1 MNALKA
7 HIDSSFSNKDQICWT
22 EAKYLLL
29 ENENPLTLGLTV
41 VGIGCDVL
49 PGGVP
54 GITANTICKELIRLE
69 KEEKISMNNYG
80 QIYSKLMEFFIKND
94 KSKKFTELDLQTICQ
109 AFLYQPALEFG
120 KKDDVSAYRYVFHK
134 PATLSPYLKRD
145 FLPPDVE
152 TDNEEE
158 RELLKCKGI
167 QGINKSHTFLKA
179 EGNFICFSCQTCFCQ
194 TCGYSPG
201 KDRDGN
207 KSKTK
212 SLILYENVDEDLC
225 VDCYKEKIFLPFLAT
240 IDDALSI
247 SEMKLF
253 LKNSNQTIP
262 NDIKAHEIQEMYEMC
277 KVILSRNTEVDE
289 TVPFPIFLSNSLEI
303 TDSNNVSKFKFGCI
317 LHLFNLDQGGIFIHG
332 IDDEDVITVVNL
344 LASIVKYGDK
354 KDKYTEFD
362 SPVYDVLPQI
372 YIEFANK
379 SRDSA
384 GFRLLKRCLRH
395 AFDPK
400 SHPLMEHKAMIFRN
414 KKDGEIG
421 LSLTNKIAASM
432 KDAEYEVRVAFTKN
446 DLLATKCE
454 CKAGGDEMQ
463 RVVCVHTLPVIYQLT
478 MLLDD
483 GLSEHLLVENC
494 Q

>member
-1 MNALKA
+1 MFNISGGSNKVMNALKA

-212 SLILYENVDEDLC
+212 SLIL
-225 VDCYKEKIFLPFLAT
+225 
-240 IDDALSI
+240 
-247 SEMKLF
+247 
-253 LKNSNQTIP
+253 
-262 NDIKAHEIQEMYEMC
+262 
-277 KVILSRNTEVDE
+277 
-289 TVPFPIFLSNSLEI
+289 
-303 TDSNNVSKFKFGCI
+303 
-317 LHLFNLDQGGIFIHG
+317 
-332 IDDEDVITVVNL
+332 
-344 LASIVKYGDK
+344 
-354 KDKYTEFD
+354 
-362 SPVYDVLPQI
+362 
-372 YIEFANK
+372 
-379 SRDSA
+379 
-384 GFRLLKRCLRH
+384 
-395 AFDPK
+395 
-400 SHPLMEHKAMIFRN
+400 
-414 KKDGEIG
+414 
-421 LSLTNKIAASM
+421 
-432 KDAEYEVRVAFTKN
+432 
-446 DLLATKCE
+446 
-454 CKAGGDEMQ
+454 
-463 RVVCVHTLPVIYQLT
+463 
-478 MLLDD
+478 
-483 GLSEHLLVENC
+483 
-494 Q
+494 